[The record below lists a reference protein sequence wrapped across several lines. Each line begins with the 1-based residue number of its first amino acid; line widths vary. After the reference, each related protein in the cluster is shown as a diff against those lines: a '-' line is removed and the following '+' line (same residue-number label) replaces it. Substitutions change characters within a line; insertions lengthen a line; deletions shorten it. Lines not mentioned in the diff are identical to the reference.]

1 MLRKRPITIFR
12 DPSDIDKHLQIDRGK
27 WLAAK
32 KCTR

>member
-1 MLRKRPITIFR
+1 MLGKWPITTFR
-12 DPSDIDKHLQIDRGK
+12 DPSDIDKRLQIDRGK